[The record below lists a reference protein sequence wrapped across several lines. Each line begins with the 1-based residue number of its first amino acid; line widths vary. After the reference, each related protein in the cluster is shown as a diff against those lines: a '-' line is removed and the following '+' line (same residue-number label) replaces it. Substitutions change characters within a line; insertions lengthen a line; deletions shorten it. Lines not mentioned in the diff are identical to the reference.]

1 MLIKSNLSCELN
13 VTRNI
18 DRYCQLARQS
28 PAHRAAPSA
37 PIKGSFGSTRYNGDP
52 DTSRRQTDSAL
63 KTSFN
68 SVTRNTPRTV
78 IQSGADR
85 LRIDSCDLGTC
96 SVRNQRARP
105 KGAALYR
112 HFRSDPVSAERA
124 AFDLPPNCAV
134 TQRELIPVVWKLVD
148 LDDRG
153 GTDRR
158 WGRTDLAQWPPR
170 NGGFGLRFRDKRCGR
185 CWFDLVAGRFC
196 VDRRCSGE
204 AVVATQALALG
215 KHLETINEITFRL
228 VAKPG

>member
-1 MLIKSNLSCELN
+1 MLDNNL
-13 VTRNI
+13 RI
-18 DRYCQLARQS
+18 AQL
-28 PAHRAAPSA
+28 HLHPSR
-37 PIKGSFGSTRYNGDP
+37 GSFGSARYNGDQ
-52 DTSRRQTDSAL
+52 DTSRRHTDSEL

-85 LRIDSCDLGTC
+85 LRIDSCDLGAR
-96 SVRNQRARP
+96 SVCNQRARP

-112 HFRSDPVSAERA
+112 HFRSDLVSAERA
-124 AFDLPPNCAV
+124 TFDLPPNCAV
-134 TQRELIPVVWKLVD
+134 TQRELIPVIWKLVD

-170 NGGFGLRFRDKRCGR
+170 SGGFGLRFRDNRCGR
-185 CWFDLVAGRFC
+185 RRFSLDAGRFC
-196 VDRRCSGE
+196 SDRRCSGK
-204 AVVATQALALG
+204 AVVATKALALG
-215 KHLETINEITFRL
+215 KHLETINEITFRI